1 MMAIIM
7 MKTITIGDGCLPVCS
22 QLTPSIRER
31 MNNINIFD
39 KYNNNNHMKW
49 SEMKLYFF
57 FSVYFHFYSVFSGAL
72 LCIVELCIFTL
83 PFSLFARHLCKEK
96 NNNNVCFDAYLK
108 TKIKIIALY
117 SIRSAHSKEY
127 PHGSH
132 RTHIKIVITCTEI
145 FRSLQCTITW
155 KKNGKSCPFAVNA
168 NHICTFLFISTVCVC
183 F

>member
-57 FSVYFHFYSVFSGAL
+57 FSTYFHFYSVFSGAL
-72 LCIVELCIFTL
+72 LCMWN
-83 PFSLFARHLCKEK
+83 FAFLRC
-96 NNNNVCFDAYLK
+96 
-108 TKIKIIALY
+108 
-117 SIRSAHSKEY
+117 HSVFLRGIY
-127 PHGSH
+127 
-132 RTHIKIVITCTEI
+132 V
-145 FRSLQCTITW
+145 
-155 KKNGKSCPFAVNA
+155 KKKQ
-168 NHICTFLFISTVCVC
+168 
-183 F
+183 